1 MKHLL
6 HHDVSPFAAYSHRS
20 FRERGLAPSPA
31 AAGKAAACTA
41 RAAAFAL
48 FLLGAGLPSVAAA
61 AQQFFCTFANAPTD
75 CGFIEQ
81 YKGMDT
87 APPGPGRASI
97 VPIGRD
103 GSTSVRLHT
112 EPGDEN
118 VAGSGTAERDD
129 LYLGVPGTAAPLVF
143 NQGEEHWW
151 ALSVLFPDDFVF
163 PTWQMY
169 ALSGFHHTGST
180 GQGNFDIHFQG
191 HPDTTQLGDLIF
203 RGFGGTQDSGF
214 YTATIAPGGTVA
226 KNVWYDFVYHV
237 RWSSGQDGFFDA
249 WVRKGDGPI
258 YGRVLAHRGPTL
270 YVNQGAYLKLANYH
284 TAVCDPYP
292 TCDGSDPP
300 SSVIYDR
307 VVAGTNWQ
315 DVVYPGASLEG
326 QYEENAASYHSNLA
340 PSSWMQYG
348 VEVGTFSGG
357 TILASN
363 EANAAAT
370 FTFKGT
376 AVTWMGAKCNLCG
389 IATVSIDGGAP
400 TTVDTASFDV
410 PGSLTAKSVFSAS
423 GLDPAV
429 SHAMV
434 ITVTGQTGS
443 GGTYIAVD
451 GFWVTPI
458 ASN

>member
-1 MKHLL
+1 MKYFPRRKA
-6 HHDVSPFAAYSHRS
+6 VSSLVDSLGSGVGRRIPIAPP
-20 FRERGLAPSPA
+20 LAPA
-31 AAGKAAACTA
+31 DKAAACA
-41 RAAAFAL
+41 ASAAAFAL
-48 FLLGAGLPSVAAA
+48 FLLGAGFPSAGAA
-61 AQQFFCTFANAPTD
+61 AQQFFCTFATSPSD

-87 APPGPGRASI
+87 VPPGPGRASI

-112 EPGDEN
+112 EPGDNN
-118 VAGSGTAERDD
+118 VAGSGDMERND
-129 LYLGVPGTAAPLVF
+129 LYLPQADSDGFETH
-143 NQGEEHWW
+143 ESWW
-151 ALSVLFPDDFVF
+151 AQSVLFPDDFAI

-169 ALSGFHHTGST
+169 VVSAFHHTGAT
-180 GQGNFDIHFQG
+180 GQANFDIHFQQQ
-191 HPDTTQLGDLIF
+191 PDTTQPGNLVF

-214 YTATIAPGGTVA
+214 YTATIAPGGTVS

-237 RWSSGQDGFFDA
+237 RWSSASDGFFDA
-249 WVRKGDGPI
+249 WVRKGDASI
-258 YGRVLAHRGPTL
+258 YTQVLAHRGPTL

-284 TAVCDPYP
+284 TPVCDPYP
-292 TCDGSDPP
+292 ACIGLDPP
-300 SSVIYDR
+300 SSVIHDR
-307 VVAGTNWQ
+307 VARGTAWQ
-315 DVVYPGASLEG
+315 DVAYPGIPLEG
-326 QYEENAASYHSNLA
+326 QYEESAASYHSNLA

-348 VEVGTFSGG
+348 SGVGTFSGG

-363 EANAAAT
+363 EANATAT

-376 AVTWMGAKCNLCG
+376 AVTWMGVKCNLCG

-410 PGSLTAKSVFSAS
+410 PGSLTPKSVFSAS

-429 SHAMV
+429 NHTMV

-443 GGTYIAVD
+443 GGAYIAVD